1 MWHYHCWYLSRPQV
15 VNENEGDTSSMS
27 STRRHLALISLTV
40 LLSVPTVFAAARID
54 PKLTQAMQ
62 QGAPTQL
69 LSAVVTYQSQPSP
82 ADLTALRLGGVQY
95 GVALKALPMVG
106 VFATPAQL
114 QRIATLANV
123 RSVYLNQPLHY
134 LNHAGSGIIGAL
146 EQRTMPGFG
155 YTGRGVGVAI
165 VDSGI
170 DGTHADLPY
179 PSHVKQ
185 NAKVLVGGAGLGS
198 PFTGVVP
205 VSYLEN
211 LPDSD
216 STSGHGSHAAG
227 SIAGLGTQSAG
238 KYAGV
243 APGADL
249 IGVSTGEAIAILW
262 ALEGFDYVLTHQYLY
277 HIKVVSNSWG
287 TTGAYDP
294 EDPIN
299 IASKVLHDHGI
310 TVCFAAGNEGP
321 GNNTL
326 NPYSVAPWVIGVAA
340 GDKRGHLADFS
351 SRGIKDD
358 AVYQPTI
365 TAPGVAIVSVKAPLT
380 PLGNASTCADGTLTT
395 AETPYYACM
404 DGTSMATPHVAGAA
418 ALLLEANPTLTP
430 DDVKSIMRATATPM
444 AGYSTSQ
451 VGAGYLNVLAG
462 LDAAKN
468 PSKAYGS
475 VLNQTYNATYSGS
488 SVTEE
493 WTQDWTPA
501 AAAQHN
507 YAVAANGL
515 QTDVFITWD
524 NSANTFNLAVTDPSG
539 TVTSTGSNL
548 LAAVYGLQASL
559 SFANPAAGNWQTNV
573 YGLKGQS
580 TGTAGVGVPDTVYGT
595 ITNYYG
601 TFTGMDDTMDSPY
614 ASYIRRAIS
623 LRLMDS
629 ATSTNFA
636 PTAWITRGEA
646 AKLIAS
652 GCFTRQNLLNA
663 PAFNDVPASL
673 VPYVQAVT
681 TAGAPLRDTF
691 MQTGPVI
698 STATWFNPEGTV
710 SRADLAVWLVRA
722 LGLEADAQASM
733 NATTSF
739 TDDNAIPAAARGY
752 VVVAD
757 RIGLMHGFVNATNVE
772 TAPVTY
778 RWEPGTNVTRGSM
791 ALTLSNWYDL
801 FMQP

>member
-1 MWHYHCWYLSRPQV
+1 
-15 VNENEGDTSSMS
+15 MS
-27 STRRHLALISLTV
+27 STRRYLALVSFLA
-40 LLSVPTVFAAARID
+40 LLAAPAIFAAGRID

-62 QGAPTQL
+62 QGPPTQL
-69 LSAVVTYQSQPSP
+69 LSAVVTYNSQPSA
-82 ADLTALRLGGVQY
+82 ADLAALRLAGVQY
-95 GVALKALPMVG
+95 GVALQALPMVG
-106 VFATPAQL
+106 VWATPAQL
-114 QRIATLANV
+114 QQIAALGTV

-134 LNHAGSGIIGAL
+134 LNHAGSGLIGAL

-155 YTGRGVGVAI
+155 YSGRGVGVAI
-165 VDSGI
+165 VDSGV

-185 NAKVLVGGAGLGS
+185 NAKVIVGGAGLGS

-205 VSYLEN
+205 VSYVEN

-216 STSGHGSHAAG
+216 TTSGHGSHAAG
-227 SIAGLGTQSAG
+227 SIAGLGTQSGG
-238 KYAGV
+238 KFAGV

-249 IGVSTGEAIAILW
+249 IGISTGEAIAVLW
-262 ALEGFDYVLTHQYLY
+262 ALEGFDYVLTHQYVY

-287 TTGAYDP
+287 TTGAYDA

-299 IASKVLHDHGI
+299 VASKALHDNGI

-340 GDKRGHLADFS
+340 GDKRGHLASFS

-358 AVYQPTI
+358 ALYHPTV
-365 TAPGVAIVSVKAPLT
+365 TAPGVAIVSVKAALT

-418 ALLLEANPTLTP
+418 ALLLEANPALTP
-430 DDVKSIMRATATPM
+430 DGVKSIMRATATPM

-451 VGAGYLNVLAG
+451 VGAGYLNILAG

-468 PSKAYGS
+468 PSKVYGS
-475 VLNQTYNATYSGS
+475 VLNQTYNATFNGTS
-488 SVTEE
+488 STDA
-493 WTQDWTPA
+493 WTQDWSPA
-501 AAAQHN
+501 TAPQHN
-507 YAVAANGL
+507 YALAANGL
-515 QTDVFITWD
+515 QSDVFITWG
-524 NSANTFNLAVTDPSG
+524 NSANTFNLSVTDPNG

-559 SFANPAAGNWQTNV
+559 SFNNPAAGNWHTTI

-580 TGTAGVGVPDTVYGT
+580 TGTAGVGVPDTVHGT

-629 ATSTNFA
+629 ATSTNFG
-636 PTAWITRGEA
+636 PTAWITRGEVA
-646 AKLIAS
+646 RLIAS
-652 GCFTRQNLLNA
+652 DCFTRQSLLGSST
-663 PAFNDVPASL
+663 FNDVPASL
-673 VPYVQAVT
+673 APYVQAVT
-681 TAGAPLRDTF
+681 TAGGPLRDTF
-691 MQTGPVI
+691 MQSGPVM
-698 STATWFNPEGTV
+698 SGGASFNPDGTV
-710 SRADLAVWLVRA
+710 TRADLAVWLVRA

-733 NATTSF
+733 NASTNFS
-739 TDDNAIPAAARGY
+739 DDAEIPAAARGY

-757 RIGLMHGFVNATNVE
+757 RIGLLHGFVNATTIEN
-772 TAPVTY
+772 APVTY
-778 RWEPGTNVTRGSM
+778 RWEPGTYVTRGSM
-791 ALTLSNWYDL
+791 SLTMNNWYDL